1 MYGEL
6 TNVPL
11 IIRWPARLPAARVID
26 DLVQSIDIMPTMLEL
41 SGIAH
46 PAGLQGQSLR
56 PFLTPTPQ
64 ANLSARRPG
73 QDGSRARPFR
83 NECPTSRAPR
93 EELSRE
99 SVSIIDGNWKLI
111 HNTVRPPGLPEFEL
125 FDYYKDPLN
134 KQNVAADHPD
144 VVARLSK
151 LIAGWRQMATAAR
164 AQAGRRDDKG
174 HERRGTTAVEKP
186 RLRSLRG
193 GG

>member
-1 MYGEL
+1 
-6 TNVPL
+6 
-11 IIRWPARLPAARVID
+11 LPAARVID

-41 SGIAH
+41 SGIAP

-56 PFLTPTPQ
+56 PFLATT
-64 ANLSARRPG
+64 SAGESEIRKSWPGWNPRPAISE
-73 QDGSRARPFR
+73 QVP
-83 NECPTSRAPR
+83 NTLAPR

-99 SVSIIDGNWKLI
+99 SVAIVDANWKLI
-111 HNTVRPPGLPEFEL
+111 QNTVRPSGLPEFEL

-164 AQAGRRDDKG
+164 LKPDA
-174 HERRGTTAVEKP
+174 ETTKAMSAEELQ
-186 RLRSLRG
+186 RLRSLGYVR
-193 GG
+193 